1 MDKVRKVYVD
11 SRFRT
16 KDSVSNSDFKVE
28 LKEAIDL
35 PENTVCYVDDI
46 SIPHSWH
53 TVENGRNN
61 TLYIVTTHIETDPA
75 STWWHTLALDIAGGN
90 YNGVTLAAA
99 IQKELQYAEPNLYLT
114 CVYNTARGSIT
125 IESNNVR
132 LFNVLSDDQVMLL
145 TTDPSVTWRDRIG
158 NPVSVD
164 PNNIH
169 SLNEVLRYTSTAFY
183 HPLSTPAVSE
193 FESEFLD
200 LLTIHNIYMHCPN
213 LGHFNSIGVKGEN
226 SIIKK
231 SPVSSSFGYQIL
243 DSVVSPH
250 DKMDV
255 SRQNIKALHFI
266 LKDVYGNVI
275 DLHGSNYSFS
285 LVFVTI
291 E

>member
-1 MDKVRKVYVD
+1 MDKVKKIYVD

-16 KDSVSNSDFKVE
+16 NGSVSNSDFKFE
-28 LKEAIDL
+28 LNEAIDL
-35 PENTVCYVDDI
+35 PDNTVCYVDDI

-53 TVENGRNN
+53 TIEQNRNN
-61 TLYIVTTHIETDPA
+61 TLYMVTTHFDDPV
-75 STWWHTLALDIAGGN
+75 WYHTLALDIPGGN
-90 YNGVTLAAA
+90 YNGITLAAA
-99 IQKELQYAEPNLYLT
+99 IQSELQEAEPNMYFT
-114 CVYNTARGSIT
+114 CVYNTSRGTVT
-125 IESNNVR
+125 IESNNV
-132 LFNVLSDDQVMLL
+132 LIFNIISDDQLTLLL
-145 TTDPSVTWRDRIG
+145 TDPNVVWKDKIG
-158 NPVSVD
+158 NDVSVD
-164 PNNIH
+164 PNNLH
-169 SLNEVLRYTSTAFY
+169 SLNEVLRYTNTGFY

-213 LGHFNSIGVKGEN
+213 LGHFNSVGVRGEN

-231 SPVSSSFGYQIL
+231 IPVSSGYGYQIL

-255 SRQNIKALHFI
+255 SRQNIKTLHFI

>member
-1 MDKVRKVYVD
+1 MDKIKKIYVD

-16 KDSVSNSDFKVE
+16 KDSFSNSDFKFE
-28 LKEAIDL
+28 LKESIDL
-35 PENTVCYVDDI
+35 PDNTVCYVDDI

-53 TVENGRNN
+53 TIEQNRNN
-61 TLYIVTTHIETDPA
+61 TLYIITTHFDDPV
-75 STWWHTLALDIAGGN
+75 WYHCLALDIPSGN
-90 YNGVTLAAA
+90 YNGMTLAAA
-99 IQKELQYAEPNLYLT
+99 IQNELQVAEPHMYFT
-114 CVYNTARGSIT
+114 CVYNTARGTLT
-125 IESNNVR
+125 IESNNVL
-132 LFNVLSDDQVMLL
+132 LFNIISDDQLPLL
-145 TTDPSVTWRDRIG
+145 VTEHPIWRDRIG
-158 NPVSVD
+158 NEVPVD
-164 PNNIH
+164 PNNFH
-169 SLNEVLRYTSTAFY
+169 SLNEVLRYTNTEFY
-183 HPLSTPAVSE
+183 HPQSTTPVSE

-213 LGHFNSIGVKGEN
+213 LGHFNSVGVRGEN

-231 SPVSSSFGYQIL
+231 IPVSSGYGYQIL

-255 SRQNIKALHFI
+255 SRQNIKTLHFI
-266 LKDVYGNVI
+266 LKDVYGNAI